1 MKKIYN
7 YLFLIGLMCTALFL
21 SGCGSSSNADSE
33 YEGKYVSVS
42 GESMGITL
50 TGDDISGFS
59 LELKSGGKGTM
70 TIYEDSESIT
80 WENDDKNLKITLSG
94 TDIEGTIGED
104 TITFENMLDMG
115 MDLTFAKEGTEA
127 AKPENNLPEQDKNM
141 IGVWQSTSVTDVLGD
156 PIEGMSGDELK
167 MEFAADHTVNITFKG
182 EDLGSHKWSLLG
194 DWGSLD
200 DDLSISWD
208 IYEDGIEVDYSTDQ
222 DYYIFYCTKQA

>member
-33 YEGKYVSVS
+33 YEGKYISVS
-42 GESMGITL
+42 GEAMGITL

-80 WENDDKNLKITLSG
+80 WENDDKNIKITLSG

-156 PIEGMSGDELK
+156 SIEGMYGDELK

>member
-7 YLFLIGLMCTALFL
+7 YLLLIGLMCTALFL

-33 YEGKYVSVS
+33 YQGKYVSVS
-42 GESMGITL
+42 GEAMGITL

-141 IGVWQSTSVTDVLGD
+141 IH
-156 PIEGMSGDELK
+156 
-167 MEFAADHTVNITFKG
+167 F
-182 EDLGSHKWSLLG
+182 
-194 DWGSLD
+194 
-200 DDLSISWD
+200 
-208 IYEDGIEVDYSTDQ
+208 
-222 DYYIFYCTKQA
+222 

>member
-42 GESMGITL
+42 GEAMGITL

-167 MEFAADHTVNITFKG
+167 MEFASDHTVNITFKG